1 MFPTFSIKVLLRQ
14 PRRGEGAKMVNCL
27 WTLTSFHPR
36 FILRAAAAPLHT
48 YTFFFPS
55 PTNVDKCT
63 ATRSQFHFACKGSI
77 LKRPHRKMAHNEG
90 HCSATSMSGWAGM
103 SPELS
108 PQEIRGKKV
117 QFVTAMRPSMIHV
130 FSDGCLRARAT
141 DLSSMLEEEGMT
153 RLCDTGGGRAFGLG
167 FKDWYEERA

>member
-1 MFPTFSIKVLLRQ
+1 
-14 PRRGEGAKMVNCL
+14 MVNCL
-27 WTLTSFHPR
+27 WTLTSFLPR
-36 FILRAAAAPLHT
+36 FILRAAPLHT
-48 YTFFFPS
+48 FSFFFPS
-55 PTNVDKCT
+55 SSNNVDKCT
-63 ATRSQFHFACKGSI
+63 ATRSQFYFACNGSI

-141 DLSSMLEEEGMT
+141 DLSSMLEEERMT
-153 RLCDTGGGRAFGLG
+153 RQCDTGEGGLLDLASRIGV
-167 FKDWYEERA
+167 KK